1 MSLFELERIAGL
13 GDDQDYIS
21 TLKTN
26 FPEAYKKGRYM
37 KAISV
42 LSNRSPNLFIEP
54 SWQRYIQVESFTPD
68 PRYDTYQWWNFDVV
82 NIPEAL
88 DILGQEVKPVNVAVL
103 DSGSPFSI
111 DPAYAVYIDT
121 NGAGIW
127 KIMILWQMMRNLQLV
142 RSVMVPTL
150 VVPSQC

>member
-1 MSLFELERIAGL
+1 MGSSDGGLVNMSLFELEQIAGL
-13 GDDQDYIS
+13 GDDQDYTS

-68 PRYDTYQWWNFDVV
+68 PRLSL
-82 NIPEAL
+82 IH
-88 DILGQEVKPVNVAVL
+88 I
-103 DSGSPFSI
+103 
-111 DPAYAVYIDT
+111 
-121 NGAGIW
+121 
-127 KIMILWQMMRNLQLV
+127 
-142 RSVMVPTL
+142 
-150 VVPSQC
+150 